1 MKTLLMSNTN
11 FKVLDFSLPLWVVL
25 LVFTIIASISLTIY
39 FLILFRKNSRFYFE
53 KEQVSADEFKR
64 LEKFENQRNN
74 FELEIAKIKKIQ
86 RDRRKK

>member
-1 MKTLLMSNTN
+1 MKTLLMSKTN

-39 FLILFRKNSRFYFE
+39 FLILFRKNSKFYFE

>member
-1 MKTLLMSNTN
+1 MKTLLLSKTN

-39 FLILFRKNSRFYFE
+39 FLILFRKNRKFYFE

-64 LEKFENQRNN
+64 LEKFEIQRNN
-74 FELEIAKIKKIQ
+74 FELEIAKIRKIQ
-86 RDRRKK
+86 RDRIKK

>member
-1 MKTLLMSNTN
+1 MKTLLMSKTN

-25 LVFTIIASISLTIY
+25 LVFTIIASISFTIY
-39 FLILFRKNSRFYFE
+39 FLILFRKNSKFYFE

>member
-39 FLILFRKNSRFYFE
+39 FLILFRKNSKFYFE